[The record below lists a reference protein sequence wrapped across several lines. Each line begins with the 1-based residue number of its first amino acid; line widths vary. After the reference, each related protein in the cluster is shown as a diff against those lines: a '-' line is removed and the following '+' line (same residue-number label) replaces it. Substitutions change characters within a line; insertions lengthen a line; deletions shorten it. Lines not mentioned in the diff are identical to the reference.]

1 VSEPADT
8 PRPER
13 VLLDALRRDLTD
25 AGYTVDGLEP
35 AGGDGDGELTVGQI
49 VGALG
54 SLLGVAAT
62 EVAADVVPSVRG
74 LVLDGLL
81 APA

>member
-1 VSEPADT
+1 M
-8 PRPER
+8 
-13 VLLDALRRDLTD
+13 LLRQGRGFGRTVRAGTAL
-25 AGYTVDGLEP
+25 AGFVG
-35 AGGDGDGELTVGQI
+35 ACDGELTAGQI

-54 SLLGVAAT
+54 SLLEVGAA

-81 APA
+81 VPTSD